1 MSEENIEVARR
12 IYEIFAK
19 QGLTEQG
26 VIAMIE
32 AGVLDP
38 EAELDFRNAY
48 PDGKVWR
55 FEEMETFF
63 DATPWGRSMRVEAES
78 FRVAGDDRVLVFACI
93 HSVGSGSGVEVEART
108 AHLLTF
114 RAGRV
119 VRTEVYTDRS
129 KALEAAGLQ
138 E

>member
-1 MSEENIEVARR
+1 MSQDNIEVARR
-12 IYEIFAK
+12 MYEISTE
-19 QGLTEQG
+19 QGITEQG

-55 FEEMETFF
+55 FEELERFF

-78 FRVAGDDRVLVFACI
+78 FRVAGDDRVLVFAWI
-93 HSVGSGSGVEVEART
+93 HGVGSGSGVEVEART

-119 VRTEVYTDRS
+119 VRNEVYTDRS
-129 KALEAAGLQ
+129 RALEDAGLS